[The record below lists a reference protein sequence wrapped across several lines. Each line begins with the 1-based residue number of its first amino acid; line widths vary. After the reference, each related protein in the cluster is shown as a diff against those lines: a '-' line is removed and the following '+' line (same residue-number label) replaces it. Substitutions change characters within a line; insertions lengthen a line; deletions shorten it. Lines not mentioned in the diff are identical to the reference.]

1 MNLALPL
8 RIVAALLG
16 LLVFLSTSVNAGMTQ
31 PEIEEF
37 KSWKAKA
44 DRGDPNAQF
53 NVGVCYSQG
62 LGVYRDLVEG
72 ASWYRKAALQGD
84 RYAQNN
90 LGNCYASGEGVPK
103 DEIEAYAYFNL
114 VGVSDEYARQKV
126 ARLEEGMTPEAK
138 LKGQQRTKELQK
150 EIEANKS
157 RK

>member
-1 MNLALPL
+1 MNHFL
-8 RIVAALLG
+8 RLRAVAALLCS
-16 LLVFLSTSVNAGMTQ
+16 LVFFPASVNAGMTQ
-31 PEIEEF
+31 REIEEF

-53 NVGVCYSQG
+53 NVGVCYSQE
-62 LGVYRDLVEG
+62 LGVYRDLAEG
-72 ASWYRKAALQGD
+72 AAWYLKAALQGY

-114 VGVSDEYARQKV
+114 VGVSDEYAREKV
-126 ARLEEGMTPEAK
+126 ARLEKGMTPEAK